1 VRITLSLFAAIMAM
15 ANGQTTDT
23 KLEYPPTRKGDVVED
38 YHGTKVAD
46 PYRWLEDDNS
56 VDTKAWV
63 ESQNNATF
71 GYLAT
76 IPGRDRIKDR
86 LTKLWNYE
94 KYGAPGKEGGRY
106 FYSHNTG
113 LQNQFV
119 LYTTKE
125 LKDRGHVLMD
135 PNTLSTDGTVALGPT
150 SVSDDGKLFAYA
162 IQRSGSDWQEW
173 RVRDVDTAKDLDDHV
188 QWAKFTGAA
197 WTNDNKGFFYSRYDA
212 PKSGE
217 ELTKQNFFQKLH
229 YHRIGTPQSE
239 DVLVYERPDH
249 KEWGFGGLVTEDGR
263 YLVVSVWRGTDPTN
277 RIFYKDLNDPK
288 RPALGKETPVVELL
302 PAADAKYDFVGN
314 DGPVFWFYT
323 DKGAPRHKLVAIDT
337 RTPEPERWRELI
349 SQAQDS
355 LESVSV
361 VGDRFFARYL
371 KDAHA
376 QVKLF
381 ALDGK
386 PLGDVALP
394 GIGSVA
400 GFGGK
405 RKDKETFYTFTGF
418 TTPPTIYRYDVPS
431 RKSEVFRKA
440 AVAFEPDQYETKEI
454 FYNSKDGTRVPMFIT
469 HKKGIKLD
477 GSNPTILYGYGGFNS
492 PMTPWFSVSN
502 AVWMEMG
509 GVYAAACIRGGGEY
523 GQAWHDAGR
532 LKNRQNVFDDFI
544 AAGEWLIANGYTSNK
559 KLAIQGGSNG
569 GLLVGACMTQRP
581 DLFAAALPAVGVMD
595 MLRFQKFTIGWAWTS
610 DYGSSDNAEDFKT
623 LLAYSPL
630 HNIRS
635 GTKYPATLVTTSDH
649 DDRVVPAHSYKFT
662 AALQAAQA
670 GDKPVLIRV
679 ETKAGHGGGKP
690 TAKIIDEV
698 TDTFAFLTRVLD
710 MHAP

>member
-1 VRITLSLFAAIMAM
+1 MRTALSLLAAIMAV
-15 ANGQTTDT
+15 ANGQTTG
-23 KLEYPPTRKGDVVED
+23 KLEYPPTRKGDVVDD
-38 YHGTKVAD
+38 YHGTKIAD

-56 VDTKAWV
+56 PETKAWV
-63 ESQNNATF
+63 EAQNRVTF
-71 GYLAT
+71 GYLAS
-76 IPGRDRIKDR
+76 IPGRERIKDR
-86 LTKLWNYE
+86 LTRIWNYE
-94 KYGAPGKEGGRY
+94 KFTAPGKQGGRY

-113 LQNQFV
+113 LQNQYV

-125 LKDRGHVLMD
+125 LKERGHVLID
-135 PNTLSTDGTVALGPT
+135 PNTLSKDGTVALGPS
-150 SVSDDGKLFAYA
+150 SVSEDGKLFAYA

-173 RVRDVDTAKDLDDHV
+173 HVRDVETAKDLDDRIE
-188 QWAKFTGAA
+188 WAKFTGAA
-197 WTNDNKGFFYSRYDA
+197 WTKDDKGFFYSRYDA
-212 PKSGE
+212 PKPGE
-217 ELTKQNFFQKLH
+217 ELTKQNFFQKLY
-229 YHRIGTPQSE
+229 YHRIGTPQAE
-239 DVLVYERPDH
+239 DVLVYERPDQ
-249 KEWGFGGLVTEDGR
+249 KEWGFGGDVTEDGR
-263 YLVVSVWRGTDPTN
+263 YLIISVWRGTDPTN
-277 RIFYKDLNDPK
+277 RVFYKDLKDPK
-288 RPALGKETPVVELL
+288 RPALGKETPVVDLL
-302 PAADAKYDFVGN
+302 PEADAKYGFVGN

-323 DKGAPRHKLVAIDT
+323 DKDAPRHKLIAIDI
-337 RTPEPERWRELI
+337 RKPDRASWRELI
-349 SQAQDS
+349 PQAAEA

-386 PLGDVALP
+386 PLGEVALP
-394 GIGSVA
+394 GIGSVS

-418 TTPPTIYRYDVPS
+418 TTPPTIYRYDVQTG
-431 RKSEVFRKA
+431 KSEVFRKS

-454 FYNSKDGTRVPMFIT
+454 FYTSKDGTRVPMFIT
-469 HKKGIKLD
+469 HKKGITLD

-509 GVYAAACIRGGGEY
+509 GVYAVACIRGGGEY

-532 LKNRQNVFDDFI
+532 LKNKQNVFDDFI
-544 AAGEWLIANGYTSNK
+544 AAGEWLIANGYTSTK

-610 DYGSSDNAEDFKT
+610 DYGSSDNPDDFKT

-630 HNIRS
+630 HNVRS

-698 TDTFAFLTRVLD
+698 TDIFAFLTRVLD
-710 MHAP
+710 MKVE